1 MAVAADLLV
10 DAPLASPELALV
22 DPELAAELRR
32 THSSV
37 EERWLHPP
45 ARVEYVS
52 PESGEDD
59 PSQLEAADDVGHSG
73 TGDAEQLGDDESIV
87 ATPPEQT
94 SIDELPPS
102 ARYSGRPAH
111 EPEEAAFE
119 DSPPPPLTR
128 FGQASDESDDDASAA
143 LRAVAEVVREAE
155 AVAEQVLVDEYIAA
169 TPGEVQTRSHYPVLP
184 APEPDAE
191 AADAVDAAFRRIREG
206 MTEADE
212 SPSPKRRVR
221 RGFTLASG
229 VVAACAVAALGA
241 DVQFQVAHLPSWI
254 QF

>member
-37 EERWLHPP
+37 EERWLRPP
-45 ARVEYVS
+45 ARVEYFS
-52 PESGEDD
+52 PESGEDA
-59 PSQLEAADDVGHSG
+59 PPQLEAADDAGHAS
-73 TGDAEQLGDDESIV
+73 GDAEQPDNNESIV
-87 ATPPEQT
+87 AVPPEQT
-94 SIDELPPS
+94 SMEELPS
-102 ARYSGRPAH
+102 SSGYPDRPAH

-119 DSPPPPLTR
+119 DSAPPPRMR
-128 FGQASDESDDDASAA
+128 FDEASSESDDDTSA
-143 LRAVAEVVREAE
+143 LRAVAGVVREAL
-155 AVAEQVLVDEYIAA
+155 AVGEQVLVDEYIAA
-169 TPGEVQTRSHYPVLP
+169 TPSEVPTRSHYPVLP
-184 APEPDAE
+184 APEPDAD
-191 AADAVDAAFRRIREG
+191 ATDAVDAAFRRIRKG
-206 MTEADE
+206 MTEANE

-241 DVQFQVAHLPSWI
+241 DVQFHVAHLPSWI